1 MGPFFVIILVL
12 NNVMGVTMQQQ
23 YKINNTVFDNLEAAT
38 AHVATLNKAV
48 TIEPYTPPSAESKKL
63 SVVRNMLVREMLEWA
78 GSFVHHMA
86 PSTDV
91 SWMYSFEDADG
102 NSDAG
107 DCYYE
112 DGTNVTF
119 GNNLMWEDAC
129 DDYQSA
135 VGNFDSLLGDYNS
148 YDTEDKL
155 SEMLNTMY
163 HTMSDHSSETDDYI
177 GEIRHSVKQMC
188 DASDNIAHS
197 YDEPRRT
204 TTISFSG
211 NVDAMYKA
219 YQLDRNS

>member
-23 YKINNTVFDNLEAAT
+23 YKVNNTIFANLTEAT
-38 AHVATLNKAV
+38 THVATLNRAV

-78 GSFVHHMA
+78 GSFVHHMS

-91 SWMYSFEDADG
+91 NWMYSFEDADG

-112 DGTNVTF
+112 DCDNVTF
-119 GNNLMWEDAC
+119 GNNLMWEDALH
-129 DDYQSA
+129 DYESA
-135 VGNFDSLLGDYNS
+135 VQNFDSLLGDYNA
-148 YDTEDKL
+148 YNTEDSL
-155 SEMLNTMY
+155 SNMLNSMY

-177 GEIRHSVKQMC
+177 GEVRASIKAMC
-188 DASDNIAHS
+188 DHNNNIAHS
-197 YDEPRRT
+197 YDEPSRT

-211 NVDAMYKA
+211 NVDAMYNS
-219 YQLDRNS
+219 YQLERNS

>member
-1 MGPFFVIILVL
+1 
-12 NNVMGVTMQQQ
+12 MQQQ
-23 YKINNTVFDNLEAAT
+23 YKVNNTIFKNLEEAT

-63 SVVRNMLVREMLEWA
+63 NVVRNMLVREMLEWA
-78 GSFVHHMA
+78 GSFVHHMS

-112 DGTNVTF
+112 DCTDVTF
-119 GNNLMWEDAC
+119 GNNLMWADAC

-135 VGNFDSLLGDYNS
+135 VDNFDSLLGDYNS
-148 YDTEDKL
+148 YNTEDKL
-155 SEMLNTMY
+155 SDMLNNMY

-177 GEIRHSVKQMC
+177 GCVRDSIEKMC
-188 DASDNIAHS
+188 ANNPNIAHS
-197 YDEPRRT
+197 YHHPSRR

-211 NVDAMYKA
+211 NVNSMYKA
-219 YQLDRNS
+219 YMLDRNS

>member
-1 MGPFFVIILVL
+1 
-12 NNVMGVTMQQQ
+12 MQQQ
-23 YKINNTVFDNLEAAT
+23 YKVNNTIFANLTEAT
-38 AHVATLNKAV
+38 THVATLNSAV

-78 GSFVHHMA
+78 GSFVHHMS

-112 DGTNVTF
+112 DCTDVTF
-119 GNNLMWEDAC
+119 GNNLMWADAC

-135 VGNFDSLLGDYNS
+135 VDNFDSLLGDYNS
-148 YDTEDKL
+148 YNTEDKL
-155 SEMLNTMY
+155 SDMLNNMY

-177 GEIRHSVKQMC
+177 GCVRDSIEKMC
-188 DASDNIAHS
+188 ANNPNIAHS
-197 YDEPRRT
+197 YHHPSRR

-211 NVDAMYKA
+211 NVNSMYNS
-219 YQLDRNS
+219 YMLDRNS

>member
-1 MGPFFVIILVL
+1 
-12 NNVMGVTMQQQ
+12 MQQQ
-23 YKINNTVFDNLEAAT
+23 YKVNNTIFNNLEEAT

-78 GSFVHHMA
+78 GSFVHHMS

-91 SWMYSFEDADG
+91 SWMYSFEDADD

-112 DGTNVTF
+112 DCTDVTF
-119 GNNLMWEDAC
+119 DNNLMWADAC

-135 VGNFDSLLGDYNS
+135 VDNFDSLLGDYNS
-148 YDTEDKL
+148 YNTEDKL
-155 SEMLNTMY
+155 SDMLNNMY

-177 GEIRHSVKQMC
+177 GCVRDSIEKMC
-188 DASDNIAHS
+188 ANNPNIAHS
-197 YDEPRRT
+197 YHHPSRR

-211 NVDAMYKA
+211 NVNSMYKA
-219 YQLDRNS
+219 YMLDRNS